1 VAVAAIVAW
10 FARLGGATSARRD
23 ETACVMIAI
32 SDRRGRAVIPA
43 GWRRIPPGPVLISG
57 ISSPCCSASS
67 ASSARFGSAGFGSA
81 GLQAKTLHC
90 LGQTAT

>member
-1 VAVAAIVAW
+1 VAVAAIVVW
-10 FARLGGATSARRD
+10 FARLGGAISARRD
-23 ETACVMIAI
+23 EIACVMIAI
-32 SDRRGRAVIPA
+32 SDHRGHVAIPA

-67 ASSARFGSAGFGSA
+67 ASSAGFGSA
-81 GLQAKTLHC
+81 GLQGKTSHC